1 MSVAA
6 MHGPLCQSLTRR
18 DVDVGDHLHLEVPP
32 KITPF
37 WYDSTMA
44 LNIKDDE
51 TERLAKEIAALTGES
66 KTGAIRNAL
75 RERRER
81 LALQR
86 TAGDRERALRAL
98 LEEEIWPNIPTEMIG
113 HGLSQAEQDAIL
125 GYGQE
130 GA

>member
-1 MSVAA
+1 
-6 MHGPLCQSLTRR
+6 
-18 DVDVGDHLHLEVPP
+18 
-32 KITPF
+32 
-37 WYDSTMA
+37 MA

-51 TERLAKEIAALTGES
+51 TERLAAEIAALTGES

-86 TAGDRERALRAL
+86 TAGDRERALRTL
-98 LEEEIWPNIPTEMIG
+98 LEEEIWPALPNEMIG
-113 HGLSQAEQDAIL
+113 HGPSAAEQDAIL
-125 GYGQE
+125 GYGHE

>member
-1 MSVAA
+1 
-6 MHGPLCQSLTRR
+6 
-18 DVDVGDHLHLEVPP
+18 
-32 KITPF
+32 
-37 WYDSTMA
+37 MA

-86 TAGDRERALRAL
+86 TAGDRERALRVL
-98 LEEEIWPNIPTEMIG
+98 LEEEIWPKIPTEMIG

-125 GYGQE
+125 GYGPE

>member
-1 MSVAA
+1 
-6 MHGPLCQSLTRR
+6 
-18 DVDVGDHLHLEVPP
+18 
-32 KITPF
+32 
-37 WYDSTMA
+37 MA

-51 TERLAKEIAALTGES
+51 TERLAAEIAALTGES

-86 TAGDRERALRAL
+86 TAGDRERALRTL
-98 LEEEIWPNIPTEMIG
+98 LEGEIWPALPSEMIG
-113 HGLSQAEQDAIL
+113 HGPSAAEQDAIL
-125 GYGQE
+125 GYGPE

>member
-1 MSVAA
+1 
-6 MHGPLCQSLTRR
+6 
-18 DVDVGDHLHLEVPP
+18 
-32 KITPF
+32 
-37 WYDSTMA
+37 MA

-66 KTGAIRNAL
+66 KTGAIRTAL

-98 LEEEIWPNIPTEMIG
+98 LAEEIWPVLPTGTVG
-113 HGLSQAEQDAIL
+113 HAPSAEEQDAIL
-125 GYGQE
+125 GYGPE